1 MQRESFYDRKLA
13 AELEMA
19 VEQSV
24 QEAASDMGL
33 GPAPGEEPMPEEGAP
48 GAEEAPPGGAG
59 EMPPEEEPDI
69 GTLLSEP
76 TPEESAEAGDEIVA
90 KRDDGSYLTAGSNDH
105 WYKPVPSDLR
115 RLGARRRSMSD
126 DQMASS
132 SKRNTLKGWNELM
145 SLVGLSEDK
154 TTTYIDQERKIF
166 ETNTD
171 IKKLIKELED
181 KELAVEDET

>member
-1 MQRESFYDRKLA
+1 
-13 AELEMA
+13 
-19 VEQSV
+19 
-24 QEAASDMGL
+24 
-33 GPAPGEEPMPEEGAP
+33 
-48 GAEEAPPGGAG
+48 
-59 EMPPEEEPDI
+59 
-69 GTLLSEP
+69 
-76 TPEESAEAGDEIVA
+76 
-90 KRDDGSYLTAGSNDH
+90 
-105 WYKPVPSDLR
+105 
-115 RLGARRRSMSD
+115 
-126 DQMASS
+126 MASS